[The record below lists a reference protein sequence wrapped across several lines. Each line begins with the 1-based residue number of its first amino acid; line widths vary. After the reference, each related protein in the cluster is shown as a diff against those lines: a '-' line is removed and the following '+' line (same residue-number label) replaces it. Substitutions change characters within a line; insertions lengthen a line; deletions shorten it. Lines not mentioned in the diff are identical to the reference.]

1 VVVGLIR
8 FLHATTTANE
18 RTNHRTNDRTKTN
31 GAHTSSSS
39 RRDTSGRIKRF
50 AETLDGARR
59 KRARGR
65 DAEDASD
72 SDVPPPLSARLGL
85 DRGVAMATTD
95 AVMVTTSVNAGREVG
110 ARGREKTVDDKRLA
124 TTTASTDGDKKTRDA
139 KAKSQS
145 IVDWLKSCEV
155 TYERVLLMR
164 SLDVDD
170 ALERAREVG
179 VRSSRADFIKCL
191 EEHGVA
197 FSQTKKRRRANQ
209 AAAHAVET
217 T

>member
-1 VVVGLIR
+1 MIDSIFVCDD
-8 FLHATTTANE
+8 ADE
-18 RTNHRTNDRTKTN
+18 RASERTNDRTKTN
-31 GAHTSSSS
+31 HPYTSHSSC
-39 RRDTSGRIKRF
+39 RDATGRITRF
-50 AETLDGARR
+50 AETLNGAPRARR
-59 KRARGR
+59 EKSHGR

-85 DRGVAMATTD
+85 DKVA
-95 AVMVTTSVNAGREVG
+95 MVTTGAGVRTMDGNAGCATRSL
-110 ARGREKTVDDKRLA
+110 GREEAVDDKRLA
-124 TTTASTDGDKKTRDA
+124 TTTDDDKKTRDA
-139 KAKSQS
+139 KAKSKS
-145 IVDWLKSCEV
+145 IVDWMKSCEE

-209 AAAHAVET
+209 AAVQAVET
-217 T
+217 R

>member
-1 VVVGLIR
+1 M
-8 FLHATTTANE
+8 
-18 RTNHRTNDRTKTN
+18 
-31 GAHTSSSS
+31 
-39 RRDTSGRIKRF
+39 
-50 AETLDGARR
+50 DGARR

-85 DRGVAMATTD
+85 DRRVDVPATT
-95 AVMVTTSVNAGREVG
+95 AVAVATTSGNAGREVG
-110 ARGREKTVDDKRLA
+110 ARGREKTVDDERLA
-124 TTTASTDGDKKTRDA
+124 TTTATTGGDKKTRDA
-139 KAKSQS
+139 KAKSKS
-145 IVDWLKSCEV
+145 IVDWMKSCEV

>member
-1 VVVGLIR
+1 MVVGLIR
-8 FLHATTTANE
+8 FLHATTTPNE
-18 RTNHRTNDRTKTN
+18 RTNHRTKEQTKTN
-31 GAHTSSSS
+31 GAYTSSSS
-39 RRDTSGRIKRF
+39 RRDASGRITSF

-95 AVMVTTSVNAGREVG
+95 VAVATKNGNAGRAVG
-110 ARGREKTVDDKRLA
+110 SRGREKTVDDERLT
-124 TTTASTDGDKKTRDA
+124 TTTATTDVDKKTRDA
-139 KAKSQS
+139 KAKSKS

-209 AAAHAVET
+209 AAVHAVET

>member
-1 VVVGLIR
+1 MIR
-8 FLHATTTANE
+8 LLRATTTPSGRA
-18 RTNHRTNDRTKTN
+18 NHRTNDWTKTN
-31 GAHTSSSS
+31 RAYTSSSS
-39 RRDTSGRIKRF
+39 RRDASGRITRF
-50 AETLDGARR
+50 AETLDGARQR
-59 KRARGR
+59 RARGR

-85 DRGVAMATTD
+85 DRRVVMATTTEV
-95 AVMVTTSVNAGREVG
+95 AATTTNGNAGRAAG
-110 ARGREKTVDDKRLA
+110 TRGREKTVDDERLA
-124 TTTASTDGDKKTRDA
+124 TTTATTDGDKKTRDA
-139 KAKSQS
+139 KAKSKS
-145 IVDWLKSCEV
+145 IVDWMKSCEL

-209 AAAHAVET
+209 AAARAVET

>member
-1 VVVGLIR
+1 MTTEVAVG
-8 FLHATTTANE
+8 T
-18 RTNHRTNDRTKTN
+18 
-31 GAHTSSSS
+31 
-39 RRDTSGRIKRF
+39 TSG
-50 AETLDGARR
+50 
-59 KRARGR
+59 
-65 DAEDASD
+65 
-72 SDVPPPLSARLGL
+72 
-85 DRGVAMATTD
+85 
-95 AVMVTTSVNAGREVG
+95 NAGREVG
-110 ARGREKTVDDKRLA
+110 SRGREKTVGDERLA
-124 TTTASTDGDKKTRDA
+124 TTTATTDVDKKTRDA
-139 KAKSQS
+139 KAKSKS